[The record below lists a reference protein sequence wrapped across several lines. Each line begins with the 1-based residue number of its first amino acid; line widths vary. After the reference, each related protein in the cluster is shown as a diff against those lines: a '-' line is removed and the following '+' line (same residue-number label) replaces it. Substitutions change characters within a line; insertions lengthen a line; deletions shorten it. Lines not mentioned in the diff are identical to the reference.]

1 MADRRGS
8 ARTRAAAPFL
18 AGVLALGLVA
28 CSATPTAIPTI
39 EPTVAPT
46 PTPSP
51 TMVPTETAAP
61 SSESATP
68 APSAVA
74 GGVACTAAD
83 LKASHDLVEGGAGSR
98 FTSVVLVAA
107 SKCSVGAYPAIGLR
121 DAHGAELVGSAS
133 GGPGQIELDP
143 NVSYTSAIRFD
154 NWCNPEPAY
163 PVALVIRI
171 GAEEVAVSGSSFPG
185 EGDMPPCN
193 GPGGPTLQAGAWEAA
208 P

>member
-1 MADRRGS
+1 
-8 ARTRAAAPFL
+8 
-18 AGVLALGLVA
+18 V
-28 CSATPTAIPTI
+28 
-39 EPTVAPT
+39 
-46 PTPSP
+46 
-51 TMVPTETAAP
+51 VPTESAEPPTQP
-61 SSESATP
+61 ATP
-68 APSAVA
+68 VPSAVT

-98 FTSVVLVAA
+98 FTNVVLVTA
-107 SKCSVGAYPAIGLR
+107 SKCSIDAYPAMGLR
-121 DAHGAELVGSAS
+121 DAKGAELVGSAS
-133 GGPGQIELDP
+133 GGPGRIDLDP

-171 GAEEVAVSGSSFPG
+171 GATEVGVSGSSFPG

-193 GPGGPTLQAGAWEAA
+193 GPGGPTLQAGAWKAA

>member
-1 MADRRGS
+1 MAIRRGS

-28 CSATPTAIPTI
+28 CSATRTAAPTVEPTI
-39 EPTVAPT
+39 APT
-46 PTPSP
+46 PTP
-51 TMVPTETAAP
+51 TVVPTESAP
-61 SSESATP
+61 PPTEPGTP
-68 APSAVA
+68 VPSVVS
-74 GGVACTAAD
+74 GGVACSPAD

-98 FTSVVLVAA
+98 FTNVVLVTA
-107 SKCSVGAYPAIGLR
+107 SRCSVDAFPAMGLR

-133 GGPGQIELDP
+133 GGPGRIDLDP

-154 NWCNPEPAY
+154 NWCDPEPAY
-163 PVALVIRI
+163 PVALVIRL
-171 GAEEVAVSGSSFPG
+171 GAAEVAVSGSSFPG

>member
-1 MADRRGS
+1 MADRGGS

-18 AGVLALGLVA
+18 AGLVALGLVA
-28 CSATPTAIPTI
+28 CSATPTAAPTVS
-39 EPTVAPT
+39 PTVAPT
-46 PTPSP
+46 PTPTVS
-51 TMVPTETAAP
+51 PTETAAP
-61 SSESATP
+61 PIETTTP
-68 APSAVA
+68 TPSAVT
-74 GGVACTAAD
+74 GGIACTAAD
-83 LKASHDLVEGGAGSR
+83 LKASHDLVEGAAGSR
-98 FTSVVLVAA
+98 FTNVVLVTA
-107 SKCSVGAYPAIGLR
+107 SKCSIDAYPAMGLR
-121 DAHGAELVGSAS
+121 DAKGAELVGSAA
-133 GGPGQIELDP
+133 GGPGRIDLDP

-171 GAEEVAVSGSSFPG
+171 GAAEVAVSGSSFPG

>member
-1 MADRRGS
+1 MAIRRGS

-28 CSATPTAIPTI
+28 CSATPSAAPTI
-39 EPTVAPT
+39 EPTIAPT
-46 PTPSP
+46 PTP
-51 TMVPTETAAP
+51 TVVPTESAP
-61 SSESATP
+61 PPTEPATP
-68 APSAVA
+68 LPSVVS

-98 FTSVVLVAA
+98 FTNVVLVTA
-107 SKCSVGAYPAIGLR
+107 SMCSIDAFPAMGLR

-133 GGPGQIELDP
+133 GGPGRIDLDP

-163 PVALVIRI
+163 PVALVIRL
-171 GAEEVAVSGSSFPG
+171 GAAEVAVSGSSFPD

>member
-18 AGVLALGLVA
+18 AGLLALGLGA
-28 CSATPTAIPTI
+28 CSATPSAAPTI
-39 EPTVAPT
+39 EPTIAPT
-46 PTPSP
+46 PTP
-51 TMVPTETAAP
+51 TAAP
-61 SSESATP
+61 TQSAAPPTEPATP
-68 APSAVA
+68 VPSPVT
-74 GGVACTAAD
+74 GGSACAAAD
-83 LKASHDLVEGGAGSR
+83 LKASHDLVEGAAGSR
-98 FTSVVLVAA
+98 FTNVVLVTA
-107 SKCSVGAYPAIGLR
+107 SRCAIDAFPAMGLR

-133 GGPGQIELDP
+133 GGPGRIDLDP

-193 GPGGPTLQAGAWEAA
+193 GPGGPTLEAGAWQAA